1 MLELNHV
8 LFIETNP
15 GPLKFLLGQMGLIE
29 PTLRLPLVPPSEAN
43 QKKIVRV
50 AREYGIL

>member
-29 PTLRLPLVPPSEAN
+29 PALRLPLVLPSEAN
-43 QKKIVRV
+43 QKKIVQV